1 MALSDDLTS
10 FVKSTFQSQWEKRTG
25 YVVPDPEALKLTND
39 AIEFERATVLYAD
52 LSGST
57 SMVNSK
63 TWPFAAE
70 IYKNFLHCAAR
81 LITGNDGAITAYDG
95 DRVMGVFIGE
105 SQSTNAAISGL
116 KINYATSNIIM
127 PALNEQYPNSG
138 FTLRHVVGIDTSE
151 IRAART
157 GVRGDNDLVWVGRA
171 ANYAAKLTELSAD
184 YPTWITGTLFDRL
197 QDKAKFGGTN
207 NSLMWKKHTW
217 NTMGGIDIYGS
228 TWWWKV

>member
-25 YVVPDPEALKLTND
+25 YVIPDPEDLKLTND

-52 LSGST
+52 LSDST

-70 IYKNFLHCAAR
+70 IYKNFLYCAAR
-81 LITGNDGAITAYDG
+81 LITDNDGVITAYDG
-95 DRVMGVFIGE
+95 DRVMGVFIGK

-116 KINYATSNIIM
+116 KINYATTNIII
-127 PALNEQYPNSG
+127 PALKEQYPNSG

-184 YPTWITGTLFDRL
+184 YPTWITGELFARL

-207 NSLMWKKHTW
+207 NSLMWTKHTW
-217 NTMGGIDIYGS
+217 NTVGGIDIYGS
-228 TWWWKV
+228 TWSWKV